1 MKRFLAMVLS
11 GVLSAA
17 LLTSAAFAWE
27 SHPVDMDKV
36 GVDVGASDWAV
47 EELKAAGE
55 AGLVPD
61 LTGNPGFQDAIT
73 REQFA
78 ELVAHAANVIYG
90 GDLFDMAEVEKVNF
104 SDCDNE
110 AVLMAASIGVVTG
123 VGDGKFD
130 PAQTTNRE
138 QIATMVARTIA
149 YLNDKSNKK
158 VAPNA
163 GDIEKF
169 TDKGQVSA
177 WAVDGVGV
185 LAANGIM
192 AGTSATT
199 LSPMESCTVEQSIL
213 LLYRVYQLFMA

>member
-17 LLTSAAFAWE
+17 ILTSAAFAWE

-55 AGLVPD
+55 VGLVPS

-90 GDLFDMAEVEKVNF
+90 GDLFDMAEVEKLHF

-110 AVLMAASIGVVTG
+110 AVRQAATIGVVTG
-123 VGDGKFD
+123 VGDGKFA

-138 QIATMVARTIA
+138 QIATMIARAIA
-149 YLNDKSNKK
+149 YLNDKDNKN

-192 AGTSATT
+192 AGTAATT
-199 LSPMESCTVEQSIL
+199 LSPKDSCTVEQSIL

>member
-11 GVLSAA
+11 GVLSATI
-17 LLTSAAFAWE
+17 LTSAAFAWE

-47 EELKAAGE
+47 EELKAADE
-55 AGLVPD
+55 VGLVPS
-61 LTGNPGFQDAIT
+61 LTGNPGLQDAIT

-90 GDLFDMAEVEKVNF
+90 GDLFDMAEVEKLHF

-110 AVLMAASIGVVTG
+110 AVRQAATIGVVTG
-123 VGDGKFD
+123 VGDGKFA

-138 QIATMVARTIA
+138 QIATMIARAIA
-149 YLNDKSNKK
+149 YLNDKDNKN
-158 VAPNA
+158 VAPIA

-199 LSPMESCTVEQSIL
+199 LSPKNSCTVEQSIL
-213 LLYRVYQLFMA
+213 LLYRVYQLYMA